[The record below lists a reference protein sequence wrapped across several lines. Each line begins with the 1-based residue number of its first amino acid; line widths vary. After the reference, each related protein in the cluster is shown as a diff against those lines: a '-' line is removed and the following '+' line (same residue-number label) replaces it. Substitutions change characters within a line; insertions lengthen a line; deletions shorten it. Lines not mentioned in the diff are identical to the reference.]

1 MRASYLPLA
10 RAQHLKRKYLLLARV
25 PRHRFAV
32 DDGARDV
39 IAKRVAHARDDVR
52 VFGRVVLLVATVY
65 VNGTVFVEVNLE
77 ATTKRTSCIV
87 SELCVCGEVWERW
100 SHLCAFTVVLELAG
114 EGRIGE
120 ALEDLLNVTRW
131 MSQHGFEWDA

>member
-65 VNGTVFVEVNLE
+65 VNGTVFVEMNLKSKKQS
-77 ATTKRTSCIV
+77 KRAASSV
-87 SELCVCGEVWERW
+87 SYVFVARFGRGGRT
-100 SHLCAFTVVLELAG
+100 CA
-114 EGRIGE
+114 RSPSY
-120 ALEDLLNVTRW
+120 LN
-131 MSQHGFEWDA
+131 SQVKVESEKRLKIS